1 MSKKKATNVSEQIV
15 QRTYFFA
22 KEDAKKRWYAYDE
35 DSSETKNGGW
45 HDVEAASVRE
55 RMEYILNLAEERGFT
70 LTECRLEFNKIP
82 SDSVRKEVTFN
93 LDNKNDLRELGFKE
107 E

>member
-1 MSKKKATNVSEQIV
+1 MKKKKTNVREQIS
-15 QRTYFFA
+15 QKTYFFA
-22 KEDAKKRWYAYDE
+22 EKNAKKRWYAFDG
-35 DSSETKNGGW
+35 DSSESKNGGW

-55 RMEYILNLAEERGFT
+55 RMEYILSLADERGFT

-93 LDNKNDLRELGFKE
+93 LDCGSDLRELGFKE